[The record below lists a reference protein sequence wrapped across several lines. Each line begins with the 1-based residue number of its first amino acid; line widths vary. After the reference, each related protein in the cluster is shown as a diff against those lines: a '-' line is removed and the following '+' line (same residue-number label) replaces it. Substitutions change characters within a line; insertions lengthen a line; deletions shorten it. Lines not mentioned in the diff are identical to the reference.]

1 MGRRPFF
8 RIRASQSQRWR
19 GISDDEGGQAVTQ
32 EKGPHR
38 PFGVRLETRLRG
50 GTEGSLIPFS
60 QITRRNWPRKGNAL
74 RSCSEER
81 PSEVGSGSPRTHGRL
96 KRPPECWRLSP
107 MNKRTGAPK
116 NRTGMI
122 FSFSEDRTPSL
133 FSFETPDDPA
143 ERKTINSA
151 GSSRGLAASRAG
163 GWVGRRGARVAKG

>member
-60 QITRRNWPRKGNAL
+60 QITRRNWQRKGNAL
-74 RSCSEER
+74 RSCND
-81 PSEVGSGSPRTHGRL
+81 EVPREVVSATRL
-96 KRPPECWRLSP
+96 GH
-107 MNKRTGAPK
+107 TAHY
-116 NRTGMI
+116 
-122 FSFSEDRTPSL
+122 
-133 FSFETPDDPA
+133 PA
-143 ERKTINSA
+143 D
-151 GSSRGLAASRAG
+151 
-163 GWVGRRGARVAKG
+163 VGDQAL